1 MLVISCKGFLCLI
14 SSVKACTVDAES
26 GQASEPTLCLVII
39 ANGASIYICAVLQGL
54 SLQHISNI
62 LWAYAS
68 FLHLPA
74 ALVDMFVAEIRGRLA
89 KEPFNAQ
96 QLSNLLWSLCISEV
110 ACFPSHRTIALYP
123 WQWQYYRSCV
133 GKSPCSSAVKE
144 ASVDSPSKASWRDL
158 RSIATASHLNL

>member
-1 MLVISCKGFLCLI
+1 M
-14 SSVKACTVDAES
+14 
-26 GQASEPTLCLVII
+26 
-39 ANGASIYICAVLQGL
+39 QGL

-68 FLHLPA
+68 FLHLPS

-110 ACFPSHRTIALYP
+110 PF
-123 WQWQYYRSCV
+123 
-133 GKSPCSSAVKE
+133 
-144 ASVDSPSKASWRDL
+144 SPSDSL
-158 RSIATASHLNL
+158 